1 MFMTSTPPIDPLDP
15 TEVEVA
21 RPYLAGASAA
31 RLRRTVVLATATVSL
46 LPLLIIS
53 FLYYDQYERSLQAE
67 AAQSMSRQV
76 TNNKR
81 ALEFFLMERR
91 SALSF
96 MVRDRSFAE
105 LCDVGTLSLL
115 MRHMNDTFAL
125 GSFADLGLIDSGGKQ
140 LCYSGPYD
148 LKGRDYHDQDWF
160 YRVSRRGVFVSD
172 TFLGYRQSPHFA
184 IAIKHVR
191 ASGDYY
197 ILRATIN
204 AEVLAEQILTA
215 GLSPDD
221 DVFLVNKDGVLQS
234 PSRRY
239 GGVLQTVPIPLPRA
253 TNEVHVL
260 EQADER
266 HRSVVIAC
274 VEIADS
280 PFILVYIRPQIRPQG
295 AGLSLPRLLLF
306 LLVSIFFIL
315 VVIFWGSH
323 QFVANL
329 RAHNLKRAELMHK
342 VEYANKLATIGRLA
356 ASVAHEINNPLAI
369 INEKAGLLEDIVKLQ
384 SDFPRREKVLGIV
397 DSIKGSVVRSRT
409 ITHRLLGFAKRMD
422 VGSEIISLEE
432 LLKEVVS
439 FLGKEVE
446 YRNVTVTIDAEPG
459 VPNIESDRG
468 ELQQVFL
475 NLLNNAEAA
484 VKDGG
489 HIDIR
494 VRATGERRIAV
505 SITDDGIGI
514 PKENLERIFEP
525 FFTTKEGSGT
535 GLGLSIT
542 YDIVQKLG
550 GEIAVQSEVG
560 NGACFTVLLPVRR
573 G

>member
-1 MFMTSTPPIDPLDP
+1 
-15 TEVEVA
+15 
-21 RPYLAGASAA
+21 
-31 RLRRTVVLATATVSL
+31 
-46 LPLLIIS
+46 
-53 FLYYDQYERSLQAE
+53 
-67 AAQSMSRQV
+67 
-76 TNNKR
+76 
-81 ALEFFLMERR
+81 
-91 SALSF
+91 
-96 MVRDRSFAE
+96 
-105 LCDVGTLSLL
+105 
-115 MRHMNDTFAL
+115 
-125 GSFADLGLIDSGGKQ
+125 
-140 LCYSGPYD
+140 
-148 LKGRDYHDQDWF
+148 
-160 YRVSRRGVFVSD
+160 
-172 TFLGYRQSPHFA
+172 
-184 IAIKHVR
+184 
-191 ASGDYY
+191 
-197 ILRATIN
+197 
-204 AEVLAEQILTA
+204 
-215 GLSPDD
+215 
-221 DVFLVNKDGVLQS
+221 
-234 PSRRY
+234 
-239 GGVLQTVPIPLPRA
+239 
-253 TNEVHVL
+253 
-260 EQADER
+260 
-266 HRSVVIAC
+266 
-274 VEIADS
+274 
-280 PFILVYIRPQIRPQG
+280 
-295 AGLSLPRLLLF
+295 
-306 LLVSIFFIL
+306 
-315 VVIFWGSH
+315 
-323 QFVANL
+323 
-329 RAHNLKRAELMHK
+329 
-342 VEYANKLATIGRLA
+342 
-356 ASVAHEINNPLAI
+356 
-369 INEKAGLLEDIVKLQ
+369 
-384 SDFPRREKVLGIV
+384 
-397 DSIKGSVVRSRT
+397 
-409 ITHRLLGFAKRMD
+409 MD